1 MNITD
6 LRSERDAVEQQIARV
21 LDEFHTKTG
30 LHIVSVEIENISGQ
44 RLMDLRPI
52 VLGQHV
58 TVDLEQI

>member
-6 LRSERDAVEQQIARV
+6 LRSERDAVEQQITRV

-30 LHIVSVEIENISGQ
+30 LHIVRVEIESLSGQ
-44 RLMDLRPI
+44 RLMDLRPTVI
-52 VLGQHV
+52 SQRV